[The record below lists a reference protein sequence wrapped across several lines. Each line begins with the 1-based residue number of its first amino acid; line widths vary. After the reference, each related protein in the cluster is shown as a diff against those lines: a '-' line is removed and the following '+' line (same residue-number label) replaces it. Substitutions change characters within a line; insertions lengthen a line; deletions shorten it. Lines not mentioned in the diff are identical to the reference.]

1 MSEAI
6 NDSGEL
12 SFLTLN
18 KYLGANDSNQLQL
31 AGVFGAPNFSLN
43 QIFFSTV
50 GSDPPAAPINQL
62 SLSQLRGKTFGIYS
76 DVTRSILFQDTY
88 TNASTTPNGEFPEP
102 TIPIFFGYFGFGN
115 SGILNPSNK
124 GFPIAITIDSLQ
136 YLNISVSIKTGDGF
150 QWETV
155 NITGVTTTFITT
167 TADAIRI
174 LGGRSSEDTILQ
186 LTVAPCLNQ
195 SGSGGLG
202 RHKINIT
209 LTEGDGIKPPD
220 DDPPQKIPDD
230 GDEIIDDLPP
240 TTIEP

>member
-1 MSEAI
+1 MSVAI

-12 SFLTLN
+12 SFLSLN
-18 KYLGANDSNQLQL
+18 RYLGANDLNQLQL
-31 AGVFGAPNFSLN
+31 SGVFGAPNFSLN

-76 DVTRSILFQDTY
+76 DVVRSILFQDTY
-88 TNASTTPNGEFPEP
+88 TNASTTPNGELPIP

-115 SGILNPSNK
+115 SGVLNPSNK
-124 GFPIAITIDSLQ
+124 GFPIAITIESLQ
-136 YLNISVSIKTGDGF
+136 YLDITVSIKTGDGF
-150 QWETV
+150 QWDTV
-155 NITGVTTTFITT
+155 PITGVTTTIITT

-174 LGGRSSEDTILQ
+174 LGGRSSQDTIIQ
-186 LTVAPCLNQ
+186 LTVAPCLKQ

-209 LTEGDGIKPPD
+209 LTADDGIKPPD
-220 DDPPQKIPDD
+220 DPPPKIPGD
-230 GDEIIDDLPP
+230 DEIGDDLPP
-240 TTIEP
+240 GIIEP

>member
-1 MSEAI
+1 MSVAI

-12 SFLTLN
+12 SFLSLN
-18 KYLGANDSNQLQL
+18 KYLGANESNQLQL
-31 AGVFGAPNFSLN
+31 AGVFGAPNFSIN

-50 GSDPPAAPINQL
+50 GSDPPAPPISQL

-76 DVTRSILFQDTY
+76 DVLRSILFQDTY
-88 TNASTTPNGEFPEP
+88 TNASTDPEGELLP
-102 TIPIFFGYFGFGN
+102 TIAMFFGYFGFGN

-124 GFPIAITIDSLQ
+124 GFPIAITIKSLQ
-136 YLNISVSIKTGDGF
+136 YQGITVSIKTGDGF

-174 LGGRSSEDTILQ
+174 LGGPSPESIIQ
-186 LTVAPCLNQ
+186 LTVAPCLKQ

-202 RHKINIT
+202 GHMINIT
-209 LTEGDGIKPPD
+209 LTSDDGIKPPD
-220 DDPPQKIPDD
+220 DPPPKIPE
-230 GDEIIDDLPP
+230 EIK
-240 TTIEP
+240 

>member
-1 MSEAI
+1 MSVAI

-12 SFLTLN
+12 SFLSLN
-18 KYLGANDSNQLQL
+18 KYLGANDLNQLQL
-31 AGVFGAPNFSLN
+31 SGVFGAPNFSLN

-50 GSDPPAAPINQL
+50 GSDPPAAPINQV

-76 DVTRSILFQDTY
+76 DVARSILFQDTY
-88 TNASTTPNGEFPEP
+88 TNASADTGGEPLP

-124 GFPIAITIDSLQ
+124 GFPIAITIESLN
-136 YLNISVSIKTGDGF
+136 YLDITVSIKTGDGF

-174 LGGRSSEDTILQ
+174 LGGSSSQDSIIQ
-186 LTVAPCLNQ
+186 LTVAPCLKQ

-202 RHKINIT
+202 RHNINIT
-209 LTEGDGIKPPD
+209 LTADEGIQPPD
-220 DDPPQKIPDD
+220 DPPPKIPGDDDEIDD
-230 GDEIIDDLPP
+230 GLPP
-240 TTIEP
+240 DTLEP

>member
-1 MSEAI
+1 MSVAI

-18 KYLGANDSNQLQL
+18 KYLGANALNQLQL
-31 AGVFGAPNFSLN
+31 SGVFGAPNFSLN

-50 GSDPPAAPINQL
+50 GSDPPTAPISQL

-76 DVTRSILFQDTY
+76 DVLRSILFEDTY
-88 TNASTTPNGEFPEP
+88 TNSSADTGGVPFP

-115 SGILNPSNK
+115 SGVLNPSNK
-124 GFPIAITIDSLQ
+124 GFPIAITIESLN
-136 YLNISVSIKTGDGF
+136 YLDITVSIKTGDGF

-174 LGGRSSEDTILQ
+174 LGGRSSQDSIIQ
-186 LTVAPCLNQ
+186 LTVAPCLKQ
-195 SGSGGLG
+195 SAPGGLG

-209 LTEGDGIKPPD
+209 LTADDGIKPPD
-220 DDPPQKIPDD
+220 DPPPKIPGDDDEIDD
-230 GDEIIDDLPP
+230 GLPP
-240 TTIEP
+240 TTLEP